1 MPRFS
6 RSFFG
11 LACSLAT
18 SAALAKSTPAVHGV
32 VRDAAGAPVAG
43 AMVSFLRGDPLHVR
57 TVFTGDD
64 GAFVAPGVAQAKDY
78 TVRVRRLGFRDV
90 RESRAVG
97 QQPLAFRLA
106 AETDA
111 AAAAAALP
119 SNRWLAL
126 LLEKMD
132 SEQHRE
138 EFVRQCTYCHQQ
150 GSAATRI
157 PREDWQWEKV
167 LTLMARLGGNVSPE
181 LRAQIPAL
189 FRAAYDPATAV
200 PRLTAKLGT
209 SEFAP
214 APPPEV
220 RRAAV
225 DEWELGIRASMQ
237 HDLAVHPDG
246 HVYSVDMLQDNL
258 YRLDPQSG
266 EIRTFHIPDEGVP
279 LGGVMAGED
288 APAIPNATAHMGPH
302 SLQIGP
308 DGSVWITLALGNRIA
323 RFDPKTSRFETH
335 QLDAGFYP
343 HTLRI
348 DGRGRVWFTVAVSN
362 HVGMYD
368 PATHTMRVVPVP
380 AGAADAQGAAGAS
393 VASEGGILGAPVPY
407 GIDIAPD
414 GGVWFSQLNQHR
426 LGRIDP
432 DTFAIE
438 LLNTPFTA
446 PRRLRFDSR
455 GQLWIPGFSSSLVA
469 RFDPKTREFEEF
481 QLPIE
486 PRGTE
491 TPYAVNVD
499 RRTDTVWICGT
510 NSDSLIRFEPKSA
523 KFTVYPLPTR
533 VTYTREIDFDAQG
546 RVWASNSNLPTWQ
559 IENGYPRV
567 LRLDPHGGESTPA
580 RTVAQVGAR

>member
-11 LACSLAT
+11 LACSLVA
-18 SAALAKSTPAVHGV
+18 SAALAKSTPVHGV

-57 TVFTGDD
+57 TVFTDD
-64 GAFVAPGVAQAKDY
+64 AGEFVAPGVAPAKDY

-90 RESRAVG
+90 REPRAVG
-97 QQPLAFRLA
+97 QRPLAFTLA

-111 AAAAAALP
+111 AEAAASLT

-209 SEFAP
+209 PEFAP
-214 APPPEV
+214 VPAPEV

-266 EIRTFHIPDEGVP
+266 EIRVFHIPDEGVP

-302 SLQIGP
+302 SLQMGP

-323 RFDPKTSRFETH
+323 RFDPKTEKFETH
-335 QLDAGFYP
+335 QLGEGFYP

-368 PATHTMRVVPVP
+368 PATRTMKVVPVP
-380 AGAADAQGAAGAS
+380 AGAGDSRGGSGAGAP
-393 VASEGGILGAPVPY
+393 SEGGVLGAPVPY

-469 RFDPKTREFEEF
+469 RFDPKTREFEEL

-491 TPYAVNVD
+491 TPYALNVD

-510 NSDSLIRFEPKSA
+510 NSDSLIRLEPKSA

-533 VTYTREIDFDAQG
+533 VTYTREVDFDAQG

-567 LRLDPHGGESTPA
+567 LRLDPHGGESVPA